1 MFSTMRVSAGL
12 VALLAVLASPALPS
26 RAGDVIHIVSP
37 GGVSR
42 TPVTDDKM
50 WARIRGA
57 ARKYEQYAPVPR
69 VGFFDIT
76 YPATPAEYRD
86 LAGFGLLLVTIV
98 TQDPAEVPLERVYFQ
113 AGDGLRDFQ
122 LLSSIHSR
130 VEEPSVVEVLGPH
143 RFDALFLFPMH
154 LRRKPGSLVI
164 DFAANRLGFALGK
177 FPLLPEVDGLPTSP
191 PDAETPPA
199 APLIRILE
207 RELPMFVGLETL
219 E

>member
-86 LAGFGLLLVTIV
+86 LAGFGILLVTIV
-98 TQDPAEVPLERVYFQ
+98 TQDPAEVPLERVYFE

-164 DFAANRLGFALGK
+164 DFATNRVGFALGEWGGSEALESLARRR
-177 FPLLPEVDGLPTSP
+177 PSGD
-191 PDAETPPA
+191 PA
-199 APLIRILE
+199 LQGAYLGAMSVR
-207 RELPMFVGLETL
+207 GQ
-219 E
+219 